1 MASCGGDQIAS
12 PIADDVPSLE
22 QLREGLLRQRYF
34 ADDGILTAV
43 YLALVLGRPLL
54 VEGEPGV
61 GKTELARSL
70 AGLLGRELVRLQC
83 YEGLD
88 AAQALSP
95 ASPVDRLLV
104 LSGSCAPVT
113 ARQIRRAKQI
123 GFAAMRLEGPGTWSA
138 AAAKAH
144 RALQSGRSVVLYT
157 ALGPQTRGEQY
168 GEKLGSALGGLLR
181 ELVLSRGHAA
191 SQLDGLELALKG
203 GQIGPEDFFA
213 NVRDGRRT

>member
-1 MASCGGDQIAS
+1 
-12 PIADDVPSLE
+12 
-22 QLREGLLRQRYF
+22 
-34 ADDGILTAV
+34 
-43 YLALVLGRPLL
+43 
-54 VEGEPGV
+54 
-61 GKTELARSL
+61 
-70 AGLLGRELVRLQC
+70 
-83 YEGLD
+83 
-88 AAQALSP
+88 
-95 ASPVDRLLV
+95 
-104 LSGSCAPVT
+104 
-113 ARQIRRAKQI
+113 
-123 GFAAMRLEGPGTWSA
+123 MRLEGPGTWSA

-181 ELVLSRGHAA
+181 ELVLSSGVRRDLIAGGDTATHSVKQLRLDALTFAAPLVAGVPLCRGHAA